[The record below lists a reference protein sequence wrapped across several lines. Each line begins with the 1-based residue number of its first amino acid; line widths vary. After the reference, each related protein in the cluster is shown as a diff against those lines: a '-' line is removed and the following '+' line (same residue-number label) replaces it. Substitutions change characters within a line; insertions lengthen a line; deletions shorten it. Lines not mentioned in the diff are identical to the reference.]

1 MTIPTQTTLFGA
13 IERLED
19 MITTAMSEHE
29 DDSEVSDMLEEM
41 LHSLPDRYMS
51 DAHGYPIEVELV
63 DDPLKDIVSI
73 SKALIEALD
82 DIIDTHDT
90 MKDQCE
96 TILGDAETLL

>member
-1 MTIPTQTTLFGA
+1 MTMPTQTTLFGA
-13 IERLED
+13 IERLEEL
-19 MITTAMSEHE
+19 ITTAMAEHE
-29 DDSEVSDMLEEM
+29 NDEDPTIYDALSNMD
-41 LHSLPDRYMS
+41 LPDRYMS

-82 DIIDTHDT
+82 EITEVHDT
-90 MKDQCE
+90 MRDQCE